1 MDRSLKYISISHKNA
16 PVIQREK
23 YYISEIEKED
33 LVNLICKSFPEIKG
47 LLILSTCNRTEIYF
61 ESVGISA
68 TSIRDFF
75 IIYKIGQNIKGNAPL
90 FRYSNTTE
98 GTIKHLLLVSS
109 GLESM
114 VIGDAEII
122 HQIKKAYHF
131 AMAHKLQGS
140 LLERAL
146 QTVFK
151 THKRISN
158 ETTFRDGTT
167 SVAYK
172 SLKVIRDSYAK
183 TTVKSKKIL
192 FVGAGDIVKQ
202 LFKYNNKF
210 NFSNIY
216 ISNRSQEKAEVLA
229 KINNSKTYDWNKVI
243 ENNFQD
249 FDVIISAVSNC
260 RHIIK
265 NIGDSTKK
273 IILIDLAVPSNIDKS
288 MTQSENIIYF
298 DLDTISVELKETKE
312 KRLAATNQIS
322 TIINEEFYLYLQW
335 IQKAPFRELIAKY
348 KTMVSKKVQN
358 HFEEHLGSHNIQKMK
373 EITNQ
378 VMRKLMEENGT
389 INTSLKI
396 DSLILQHIER

>member
-1 MDRSLKYISISHKNA
+1 ML
-16 PVIQREK
+16 E
-23 YYISEIEKED
+23 
-33 LVNLICKSFPEIKG
+33 
-47 LLILSTCNRTEIYF
+47 
-61 ESVGISA
+61 
-68 TSIRDFF
+68 FF
-75 IIYKIGQNIKGNAPL
+75 IKYKVKSNIKDDAEL
-90 FRYSNTTE
+90 FSYSNNTE
-98 GTIKHLLLVSS
+98 DTIKHLLQVSS

-131 AMAHKLQGS
+131 SMAHNLQGS

-183 TTVKSKKIL
+183 ANVKSKKIL

-210 NFSNIY
+210 NFNNIY

-229 KINNSKTYDWNKVI
+229 KTNNSKTYDWNKVI
-243 ENNFQD
+243 ENNFQG

-260 RHIIK
+260 HHIIK

-273 IILIDLAVPSNIDKS
+273 IILIDLAVPSNFDKS
-288 MTQSENIIYF
+288 ITQSKNIIYF

-322 TIINEEFYLYLQW
+322 AIISEELHIYLQW
-335 IQKAPFRELIAKY
+335 IQKGPFRELIAKY

-358 HFEEHLGSHNIQKMK
+358 HFEDHLGPHNIEKMK

-389 INTSLKI
+389 INTSLKL
-396 DSLILQHIER
+396 DALILQHIER